1 MKKSGGVLRPRVV
14 RDLILAPGVA
24 FFFSAQVGG
33 LTNYVIRHISK
44 YGKYDIITEQPFRT
58 TFANSF
64 SGDLLQLKTC
74 QIVLQ

>member
-1 MKKSGGVLRPRVV
+1 MMSFIKGGPGSDSGTWCR
-14 RDLILAPGVA
+14 

-44 YGKYDIITEQPFRT
+44 YGKYDIITEQPFHT

-64 SGDLLQLKTC
+64 SGDLLQPKTC
-74 QIVLQ
+74 QIVLQY